1 MSIKNALDDEIRN
14 ELENL
19 KKEAIGSDVYKANID
34 GVTKLL
40 DRKIEIEKL
49 ENERLNK
56 IDSMET
62 EIALRE
68 RQLKEDRK
76 SRISNSSIKIG
87 TFVCSTMLYTLAFI
101 ASTNFERYGSFTTKG
116 GINSIGK
123 LLTLKNAD

>member
-76 SRISNSSIKIG
+76 ILFFLFK
-87 TFVCSTMLYTLAFI
+87 
-101 ASTNFERYGSFTTKG
+101 
-116 GINSIGK
+116 K
-123 LLTLKNAD
+123 LLSKYL

>member
-49 ENERLNK
+49 ENQLIRSISLL
-56 IDSMET
+56 M
-62 EIALRE
+62 
-68 RQLKEDRK
+68 LKEDRK
-76 SRISNSSIKIG
+76 SRISNNSIKIG

>member
-76 SRISNSSIKIG
+76 SRISNNSIKIG

-116 GINSIGK
+116 VINSIGK